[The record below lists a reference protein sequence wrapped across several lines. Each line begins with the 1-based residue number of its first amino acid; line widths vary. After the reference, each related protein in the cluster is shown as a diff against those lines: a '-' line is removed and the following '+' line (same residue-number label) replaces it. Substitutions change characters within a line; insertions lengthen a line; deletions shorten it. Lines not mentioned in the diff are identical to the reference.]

1 MNKTSKET
9 AIISKDAATKATGA
23 KGWLGYRPELKVMDC
38 TIRDGGLMNDH
49 RFSDDFVRAV
59 YQADAAAGVDYMEI
73 GYKASKKAFKRAEHG
88 TWKFSDEEDI
98 RRIIGDKKGT
108 TKISVMADA
117 ERTDYHVD
125 ILPKKDS
132 VIDMVRVATYIHQ
145 IPTALDMIKD
155 AHDKGYETTIN
166 IMAVTAVPEVE
177 LDSALEVLARSEVGT
192 MYVVD
197 SFGNMYSE
205 QIRHLVKK
213 FLHYCQPA
221 GKQVGIHTH
230 NNMQLAFSNTIEAI
244 ILGSNLVDASIC
256 GLGRGAGNCPMELA
270 LSFLHNPTFKM
281 RPILQCMQET
291 VEPLRHDV
299 RWGFAIPYMITG
311 CLNRHPKAA
320 MDFMESDDYQNIV
333 KFYDQVVEDQ

>member
-1 MNKTSKET
+1 MNKTKNET
-9 AIISKDAATKATGA
+9 VTAPKDAASKATGA
-23 KGWLGYRPELKVMDC
+23 KGWLGYRPELKVLDC

-49 RFSDDFVRAV
+49 RFTDEFVRAV
-59 YQADAAAGVDYMEI
+59 YQADVAAGVDYMEI
-73 GYKASKKAFKRAEHG
+73 GYKASKNAFKRAEHG

-98 RRIIGDKKGT
+98 RRIIGDKKGA

-155 AHDKGYETTIN
+155 AHDKGYETCIN
-166 IMAVTAVPEVE
+166 IMAVTAVPDVE

-230 NNMQLAFSNTIEAI
+230 NNMQLAFSNTIEGI
-244 ILGSNLVDASIC
+244 ILGCNLVDASIS

-270 LSFLHNPTFKM
+270 LSFLHNPKFKM

-291 VEPLRHDV
+291 VEPLRKDV

-320 MDFMESDDYQNIV
+320 MDFMESDDYEKIT
-333 KFYDQVVEDQ
+333 KFYDQVVEEQ